1 METSTML
8 ADRLAGQRRALL
20 AKLDGLSEY
29 DARRPLVPSGTSL
42 LGLVKHVAYIQL
54 GYLGDC
60 FGRPPGIAGPW
71 DLEPDDPDADLWV
84 PAGESRADVLDV
96 YARSATHA
104 DATLAALPLDTVG
117 HVPWWSED
125 RRHPTLLEV
134 TVHLTVD
141 VARHAGQADILRE
154 QLDGAI
160 GYLPDSPNLPER
172 DAAGWAA
179 HHARVEAAA
188 RQAAGVPPA

>member
-1 METSTML
+1 ML
-8 ADRLAGQRRALL
+8 AGRLAGQRRALL

-29 DARRPLVPSGTSL
+29 DARRPLVPTGTSL
-42 LGLVKHVAYIQL
+42 LGLVKHVAHLQL

-60 FGRPPGIAGPW
+60 FGRTSGIPSPW
-71 DLEPDDPDADLWV
+71 ELEPDDPDADLWV
-84 PAGESRADVLDV
+84 PATESHDDVLDL
-96 YARSATHA
+96 YARSAAHA
-104 DATLAALPLDTVG
+104 DATLAALPLGTVG
-117 HVPWWSED
+117 EVPWWSEG

-134 TVHLTVD
+134 TVHLIVD

-160 GYLPDSPNLPER
+160 GYLPDSPNLPQR

-188 RQAAGVPPA
+188 RRVAGLPPG